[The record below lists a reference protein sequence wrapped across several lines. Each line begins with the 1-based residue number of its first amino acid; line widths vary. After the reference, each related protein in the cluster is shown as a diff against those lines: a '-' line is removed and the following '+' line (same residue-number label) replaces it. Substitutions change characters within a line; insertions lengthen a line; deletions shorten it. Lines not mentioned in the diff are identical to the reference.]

1 MSIDQTAR
9 RLVRRAMLAAATC
22 AALATAAH
30 AELDGVEIIA
40 PAGPGGGYDQLA
52 RAVQATLQ
60 ESGLASSVQVI
71 NVPGAGG
78 TIGLAQFVN
87 GPSRGSPL
95 IVTGLGMVGAI
106 DVNKSPVS
114 LDQAAPLAR
123 MTGEYQPL
131 VVGADSPIK
140 TLDDLAAMYKADPG
154 SVTWGGFALGSPDHL
169 VSAMTVKA
177 FGGDVKQMNYIVAG
191 AGGEM
196 LSQVLGGHIT
206 VATGGYNE
214 FAGLIETGELRA
226 LAISS
231 PERLPGVD
239 IPTFKELGYDV
250 ELVNWRGLLTK
261 ADLGDE
267 DRAALDAT
275 IGEHG
280 EVRRLADALS
290 KERGWVDMYQDSETF
305 AAFLAEEQTA
315 HRPDPRRARPRRV
328 VTRWRPALRSA
339 ARCRHTGSRRASS
352 KDRCMQAALD
362 WLRAPRPALLALA
375 LAFPAPT
382 AAQQAEASATFGP
395 ASAASHLHVRGATD
409 IAALAPVVLAF
420 LETLPGLRVTVRIV
434 EHQRALR
441 GRRRDLP
448 VGRARGRPADELG
461 RRPVRRA
468 GQRRLRTAA
477 PVGPDRGA
485 AGLAQ
490 LAQRALRRDPRAG
503 GHHLQPRPRCRRTRR
518 RAPASTSST
527 CCGRRTPASPDA
539 SRPTTSR
546 RRASATCSPSPTR
559 SRRRPSAA

>member
-154 SVTWGGFALGSPDHL
+154 SVSWGGFALGSPDHL

-214 FAGLIETGELRA
+214 FAGLIQTGELRA

-261 ADLGDE
+261 QDLSDE
-267 DRAALDAT
+267 DRAALNAT
-275 IGEHG
+275 IGDM
-280 EVRRLADALS
+280 VKSDAWSALA
-290 KERGWVDMYQDSETF
+290 KERGWVDMYQDTETF
-305 AAFLAEEQTA
+305 AAFLAEEQT
-315 HRPDPRRARPRRV
+315 HIGEILV
-328 VTRWRPALRSA
+328 
-339 ARCRHTGSRRASS
+339 
-352 KDRCMQAALD
+352 
-362 WLRAPRPALLALA
+362 
-375 LAFPAPT
+375 
-382 AAQQAEASATFGP
+382 
-395 ASAASHLHVRGATD
+395 
-409 IAALAPVVLAF
+409 
-420 LETLPGLRVTVRIV
+420 
-434 EHQRALR
+434 
-441 GRRRDLP
+441 
-448 VGRARGRPADELG
+448 ELG
-461 RRPVRRA
+461 
-468 GQRRLRTAA
+468 
-477 PVGPDRGA
+477 
-485 AGLAQ
+485 LAE
-490 LAQRALRRDPRAG
+490 
-503 GHHLQPRPRCRRTRR
+503 
-518 RAPASTSST
+518 
-527 CCGRRTPASPDA
+527 
-539 SRPTTSR
+539 
-546 RRASATCSPSPTR
+546 
-559 SRRRPSAA
+559 